1 MRKNESKIEER
12 TKTDYLSTS
21 NYLNTRT
28 IDFSKIN
35 KNKVEEYIE
44 LMREHQMNCVKAGN
58 FIEAELAKQRVIQ
71 LKKIQD
77 KKLFKEALKRQN
89 FDTKNFKVQKE
100 KEIKGFRKEFNDKYV
115 EEISKLEDMLNSIKK
130 RHEEELNYYFSNF
143 EKNIPFEM
151 KPSNELID
159 KQRQLEYYIKI
170 EDYPNAHLAQI
181 DVEETKKREKEKFEA
196 EKEKKIERE
205 LSKMQLKHNNEIQA
219 MQLKIE
225 NHKNQLLREQASKIY
240 ELELKYRNKERAL
253 ERTQKAERDSY
264 ERMIYN
270 KNKRR
275 FNRSLSMPKEY

>member
-71 LKKIQD
+71 LKKLQD

-170 EDYPNAHLAQI
+170 E
-181 DVEETKKREKEKFEA
+181 E
-196 EKEKKIERE
+196 
-205 LSKMQLKHNNEIQA
+205 
-219 MQLKIE
+219 
-225 NHKNQLLREQASKIY
+225 
-240 ELELKYRNKERAL
+240 
-253 ERTQKAERDSY
+253 
-264 ERMIYN
+264 
-270 KNKRR
+270 
-275 FNRSLSMPKEY
+275 

>member
-89 FDTKNFKVQKE
+89 FDSKNFKVQKE

-115 EEISKLEDMLNSIKK
+115 KEISKLEDMLNSIKK

-170 EDYPNAHLAQI
+170 E
-181 DVEETKKREKEKFEA
+181 E
-196 EKEKKIERE
+196 
-205 LSKMQLKHNNEIQA
+205 
-219 MQLKIE
+219 
-225 NHKNQLLREQASKIY
+225 
-240 ELELKYRNKERAL
+240 
-253 ERTQKAERDSY
+253 
-264 ERMIYN
+264 
-270 KNKRR
+270 
-275 FNRSLSMPKEY
+275 

>member
-89 FDTKNFKVQKE
+89 FDKKKCDGIKE
-100 KEIKGFRKEFNDKYV
+100 KEIKEFKKEFNNKYS
-115 EEISKLEDMLNSIKK
+115 EEINKLEEQLNALKK
-130 RHEEELNYYFSNF
+130 KHEEELNYYFTNF
-143 EKNIPFEM
+143 DNNYQKEI
-151 KPSNELID
+151 KPSNELIE
-159 KQRQLEYYIKI
+159 KQKQLEFYIKT
-170 EDYPNAHLAQI
+170 
-181 DVEETKKREKEKFEA
+181 EE
-196 EKEKKIERE
+196 
-205 LSKMQLKHNNEIQA
+205 
-219 MQLKIE
+219 
-225 NHKNQLLREQASKIY
+225 
-240 ELELKYRNKERAL
+240 
-253 ERTQKAERDSY
+253 
-264 ERMIYN
+264 
-270 KNKRR
+270 
-275 FNRSLSMPKEY
+275 

>member
-58 FIEAELAKQRVIQ
+58 FIEAELAKKRVIQ

-89 FDTKNFKVQKE
+89 FDTKNFKVKKE

-170 EDYPNAHLAQI
+170 E
-181 DVEETKKREKEKFEA
+181 E
-196 EKEKKIERE
+196 
-205 LSKMQLKHNNEIQA
+205 
-219 MQLKIE
+219 
-225 NHKNQLLREQASKIY
+225 
-240 ELELKYRNKERAL
+240 
-253 ERTQKAERDSY
+253 
-264 ERMIYN
+264 
-270 KNKRR
+270 
-275 FNRSLSMPKEY
+275 

>member
-21 NYLNTRT
+21 NYLNTKT

-170 EDYPNAHLAQI
+170 E
-181 DVEETKKREKEKFEA
+181 E
-196 EKEKKIERE
+196 
-205 LSKMQLKHNNEIQA
+205 
-219 MQLKIE
+219 
-225 NHKNQLLREQASKIY
+225 
-240 ELELKYRNKERAL
+240 
-253 ERTQKAERDSY
+253 
-264 ERMIYN
+264 
-270 KNKRR
+270 
-275 FNRSLSMPKEY
+275 

>member
-89 FDTKNFKVQKE
+89 FDSKNFKVQKE

>member
-12 TKTDYLSTS
+12 TKTDYLSTT

-89 FDTKNFKVQKE
+89 FDSKNFKVQKE

-115 EEISKLEDMLNSIKK
+115 EEISKLEHMLNSSKK

-170 EDYPNAHLAQI
+170 E
-181 DVEETKKREKEKFEA
+181 E
-196 EKEKKIERE
+196 
-205 LSKMQLKHNNEIQA
+205 
-219 MQLKIE
+219 
-225 NHKNQLLREQASKIY
+225 
-240 ELELKYRNKERAL
+240 
-253 ERTQKAERDSY
+253 
-264 ERMIYN
+264 
-270 KNKRR
+270 
-275 FNRSLSMPKEY
+275 

>member
-12 TKTDYLSTS
+12 TKTDYLSKS

-100 KEIKGFRKEFNDKYV
+100 KEIKSFRKEFNDKYV

-170 EDYPNAHLAQI
+170 E
-181 DVEETKKREKEKFEA
+181 E
-196 EKEKKIERE
+196 
-205 LSKMQLKHNNEIQA
+205 
-219 MQLKIE
+219 
-225 NHKNQLLREQASKIY
+225 
-240 ELELKYRNKERAL
+240 
-253 ERTQKAERDSY
+253 
-264 ERMIYN
+264 
-270 KNKRR
+270 
-275 FNRSLSMPKEY
+275 

>member
-89 FDTKNFKVQKE
+89 FDKKNFKVKKE

-170 EDYPNAHLAQI
+170 E
-181 DVEETKKREKEKFEA
+181 E
-196 EKEKKIERE
+196 
-205 LSKMQLKHNNEIQA
+205 
-219 MQLKIE
+219 
-225 NHKNQLLREQASKIY
+225 
-240 ELELKYRNKERAL
+240 
-253 ERTQKAERDSY
+253 
-264 ERMIYN
+264 
-270 KNKRR
+270 
-275 FNRSLSMPKEY
+275 

>member
-44 LMREHQMNCVKAGN
+44 LMKEHQMNCVKAGN

-170 EDYPNAHLAQI
+170 E
-181 DVEETKKREKEKFEA
+181 E
-196 EKEKKIERE
+196 
-205 LSKMQLKHNNEIQA
+205 
-219 MQLKIE
+219 
-225 NHKNQLLREQASKIY
+225 
-240 ELELKYRNKERAL
+240 
-253 ERTQKAERDSY
+253 
-264 ERMIYN
+264 
-270 KNKRR
+270 
-275 FNRSLSMPKEY
+275 

>member
-12 TKTDYLSTS
+12 TKTDYLSKS

-170 EDYPNAHLAQI
+170 E
-181 DVEETKKREKEKFEA
+181 E
-196 EKEKKIERE
+196 
-205 LSKMQLKHNNEIQA
+205 
-219 MQLKIE
+219 
-225 NHKNQLLREQASKIY
+225 
-240 ELELKYRNKERAL
+240 
-253 ERTQKAERDSY
+253 
-264 ERMIYN
+264 
-270 KNKRR
+270 
-275 FNRSLSMPKEY
+275 

>member
-12 TKTDYLSTS
+12 TKTDYLSTT

-170 EDYPNAHLAQI
+170 E
-181 DVEETKKREKEKFEA
+181 E
-196 EKEKKIERE
+196 
-205 LSKMQLKHNNEIQA
+205 
-219 MQLKIE
+219 
-225 NHKNQLLREQASKIY
+225 
-240 ELELKYRNKERAL
+240 
-253 ERTQKAERDSY
+253 
-264 ERMIYN
+264 
-270 KNKRR
+270 
-275 FNRSLSMPKEY
+275 